1 MASAEEFD
9 SKFDEIIS
17 QEDFDEPSFQQIALN
32 EVSETLASIT
42 FVCAQLSNLMNELLR
57 ASDVEITADFLELLN
72 NVKEVSEKFND
83 DIQIDIIFSGDYDDN
98 LDEDNEDDDDEDE
111 ELEESEE
118 GEG

>member
-32 EVSETLASIT
+32 EVSETLASIS
-42 FVCAQLSNLMNELLR
+42 FACAQLSNLMSELLR

-83 DIQIDIIFSGDYDDN
+83 DIQMDIIFSDDYDDD
-98 LDEDNEDDDDEDE
+98 LDEDNEDDEDE

-118 GEG
+118 GEE

>member
-42 FVCAQLSNLMNELLR
+42 FVCAQLSNLMSELLR

-83 DIQIDIIFSGDYDDN
+83 DIQMDIIFSDDYDDD
-98 LDEDNEDDDDEDE
+98 LDEDNEDDEDE

-118 GEG
+118 GEE

>member
-32 EVSETLASIT
+32 EVSETLASIS
-42 FVCAQLSNLMNELLR
+42 FACAQLSNLMSELLR

-83 DIQIDIIFSGDYDDN
+83 DIQMDIIFSDDYDDD
-98 LDEDNEDDDDEDE
+98 LDEDNEDDEDE
-111 ELEESEE
+111 ELEEGEE
-118 GEG
+118 GEE

>member
-17 QEDFDEPSFQQIALN
+17 QEDFDEPSFQTIALN

-42 FVCAQLSNLMNELLR
+42 FACAQLSNLMNELIK
-57 ASDVEITADFLELLN
+57 ASDVEITAAFLELLN

-83 DIQIDIIFSGDYDDN
+83 DIQIDIIFNDSYDDD
-98 LDEDNEDDDDEDE
+98 LDEENEDDEDE
-111 ELEESEE
+111 ELEEDQGEE
-118 GEG
+118 E

>member
-17 QEDFDEPSFQQIALN
+17 QEDFDEPSFQKIALN

-42 FVCAQLSNLMNELLR
+42 FACAQLSNLMSELLN

-83 DIQIDIIFSGDYDDN
+83 DIQMDIIFSDNYDDD
-98 LDEDNEDDDDEDE
+98 LDEDNEDDEDE
-111 ELEESEE
+111 ELEEGEE
-118 GEG
+118 GEE